1 MNNSAFGN
9 LASGLVENPC
19 LFELTTLPTSTVI
32 YEEISVDK
40 LHGTCIS
47 SDEDDDGDEYSTKL
61 NKQNHLNSK
70 NT

>member
-1 MNNSAFGN
+1 
-9 LASGLVENPC
+9 